1 MDNCK
6 VVVYSGK
13 ISSAQAILPLLE
25 QAARA
30 KQRLLIIAENVD
42 GEALATLIVNRM
54 RGMEIAAVKA
64 PGFGDNRVNMLQ
76 DIATLLG
83 TTVINE
89 EEGTKLEDAVLE
101 ELGSAARIEIS
112 QNSTLILEGAGSKES
127 VEERCRLI
135 QAKMAETTSSYEKEK
150 LSERLAKLSG
160 GVAVIKVGGAS
171 EVEVSEVK
179 DRITDALNAT
189 RCAVEEGIVPGG
201 GTALLYASEDLDQ
214 VETQNFDQ
222 KQGVDIVRQ
231 ALKIPC
237 KTIAA
242 NAGQEGAVI
251 VGKLLEQNDK
261 ALGFNAYSGT

>member
-1 MDNCK
+1 M
-6 VVVYSGK
+6 
-13 ISSAQAILPLLE
+13 
-25 QAARA
+25 
-30 KQRLLIIAENVD
+30 
-42 GEALATLIVNRM
+42 
-54 RGMEIAAVKA
+54 
-64 PGFGDNRVNMLQ
+64 
-76 DIATLLG
+76 LG
-83 TTVINE
+83 TCNKIT
-89 EEGTKLEDAVLE
+89 
-101 ELGSAARIEIS
+101 IS
-112 QNSTLILEGAGSKES
+112 KDDTIILDGAGGRGEI
-127 VEERCRLI
+127 EERCEQLR
-135 QAKMAETTSSYEKEK
+135 SSIGNTASEYEKEK
-150 LSERLAKLSG
+150 LQERLAKLSG

-179 DRITDALNAT
+179 VRITDALNAT

-261 ALGFNAYSGT
+261 ALGFNAYSEEFVNMFQAGIVDPTLVVRTALVDAASVASYMTTTVHDRRP